1 MWLYYSIDRA
11 VCHAGAVG
19 SRALDHLTVR
29 GEWVII
35 RGVRLQMDAIA
46 PEVAGRPAIVTTP
59 IATPLGSL
67 LAGAADA
74 GVCLLEYTDEA
85 RLEMQLRRLGQRLN
99 VPMGPG
105 QSPYFAPLRRELEEY
120 FAGRRR
126 EFSVPLLLHGTAF
139 QRRVW
144 EGLRAIPYGATRSYQ
159 AQAEALGQP
168 RAVRAVAAANG
179 ANHIAI
185 LIPCHRV
192 IGKDGTLTGY
202 GGGLWRKEYLL
213 NLEAGL
219 RQSRLPG
226 FPSDDEPTP

>member
-1 MWLYYSIDRA
+1 
-11 VCHAGAVG
+11 
-19 SRALDHLTVR
+19 LTVR
-29 GEWVII
+29 YEWVII
-35 RGVRLQMDAIA
+35 RGMRLQMDAIS
-46 PEVAGRPAIVTTP
+46 PEVGGRPAIVTTR
-59 IATPLGSL
+59 IATPIGPL

-74 GVCLLEYTDEA
+74 GICLLEYTDEG

-105 QSPYFAPLRRELEEY
+105 ESAFFGPLVCELEEY

-126 EFSVPLLLHGTAF
+126 AFSVPLLLHGTPF

-144 EGLRAIPYGATRSYQ
+144 QGLRAIPYGETRSYQ

-168 RAVRAVAAANG
+168 QAVRAVAAANG

-219 RQSRLPG
+219 RQGRLPG
-226 FPSDDEPTP
+226 FPPDDEPTP